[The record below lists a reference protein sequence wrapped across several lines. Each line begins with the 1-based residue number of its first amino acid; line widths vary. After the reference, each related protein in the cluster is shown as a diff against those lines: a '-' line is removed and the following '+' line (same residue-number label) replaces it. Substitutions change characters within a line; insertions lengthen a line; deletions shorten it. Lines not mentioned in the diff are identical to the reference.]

1 MIDTCYL
8 NTSILKFDPSKL
20 DPASGSDALILDLED
35 AVHVRDKTEA
45 RALLSTLDVTDV
57 QPADLAIGVRINNI
71 RTQDGF
77 LDIASLVSRLDT
89 GLDRL
94 SFIQLPKVEDRS
106 DVEICRSVLSS
117 KFPSVK
123 IIPIIETPAGV
134 EEADRIA
141 AVSDAMMFGR
151 VDLSASLYRV
161 NPAYIAYARGK
172 FCAACARHSI
182 AAIDTANFSTRS
194 QILDTA
200 NFEID
205 CLTALEEGFTARA
218 VVHPNQIP
226 VTRRVFAAPLLHIAE
241 YDDVIEKYNQAE
253 MGFSVSNDRII
264 APPFV
269 AHAKMML
276 RLYRPTPH
284 KGDAS

>member
-8 NTSILKFDPSKL
+8 NTSILRFDPSKL
-20 DPASGSDALILDLED
+20 EPASGSDALILDLED
-35 AVHVRDKTEA
+35 AVHIRDKA
-45 RALLSTLDVTDV
+45 RARSRLSTLDVSGV
-57 QPADLAIGVRINNI
+57 QPEGLTIGVRINSI
-71 RTQDGF
+71 RTQEGF
-77 LDIASLVSRLDT
+77 LDIAALFARSEACL
-89 GLDRL
+89 GRL
-94 SFIQLPKVEDRS
+94 SFIQLPKVEDKS

-134 EEADRIA
+134 EAVDRIA

-151 VDLSASLYRV
+151 VDLSASLYRA
-161 NPAYIAYARGK
+161 NPAYVAYARGK

-194 QILDTA
+194 QILDA
-200 NFEID
+200 AEFELD
-205 CLTALEEGFTARA
+205 CLAALEEGFTSRA

-226 VTRRVFAAPLLHIAE
+226 VAKRVFTAPLLNIAE
-241 YDDVIEKYNQAE
+241 HDEVIEQYNQAQ

-276 RLYRPTPH
+276 RLYRPETTQW
-284 KGDAS
+284 